1 MDKQM
6 IISIGRQCGSGGYP
20 IGRMLAEHYGI
31 KLYDRSLIDLL
42 AEDMDKDADSVA
54 RMEERI
60 SGLLPKRKG
69 GFDAKV
75 KDLMN
80 RLSKSDEMYLH
91 ERGLI
96 ERLGETES
104 FVIVGRGANDV
115 LASHPNALRIFI
127 YAPEEFKIPFVK
139 ENYNILTDAEAKKR
153 MEMEDKSRR
162 EYYEYYTGRTWGG
175 YDPHHLMIDSSLLG
189 LEGTAQL
196 IISVA
201 DKKFGL

>member
-1 MDKQM
+1 M
-6 IISIGRQCGSGGYP
+6 
-20 IGRMLAEHYGI
+20 
-31 KLYDRSLIDLL
+31 
-42 AEDMDKDADSVA
+42 
-54 RMEERI
+54 
-60 SGLLPKRKG
+60 
-69 GFDAKV
+69 AKV

-115 LASHPNALRIFI
+115 LANHPNALRIFI

-189 LEGTAQL
+189 LEGTAEL